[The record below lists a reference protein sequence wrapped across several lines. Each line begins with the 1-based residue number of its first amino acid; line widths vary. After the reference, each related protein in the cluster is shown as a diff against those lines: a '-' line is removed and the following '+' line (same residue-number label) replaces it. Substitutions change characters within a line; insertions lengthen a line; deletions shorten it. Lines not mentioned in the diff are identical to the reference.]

1 MSKQDLNNMLLCK
14 WKWHRFKPVGLHV
27 GLYQGH
33 SHVFMH
39 VCVCVAQR
47 NYKHFNWINTTC
59 VLIGPMHL
67 NQ

>member
-33 SHVFMH
+33 SSLVMYLCM
-39 VCVCVAQR
+39 CVCVL
-47 NYKHFNWINTTC
+47 HSVTTNI
-59 VLIGPMHL
+59 LIELTPL
-67 NQ
+67 VY